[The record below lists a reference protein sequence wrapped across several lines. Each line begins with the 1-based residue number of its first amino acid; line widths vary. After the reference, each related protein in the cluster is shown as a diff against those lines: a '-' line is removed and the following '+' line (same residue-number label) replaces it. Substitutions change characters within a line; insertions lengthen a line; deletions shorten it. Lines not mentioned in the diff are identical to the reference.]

1 MTSPHK
7 NSHRTIGWDQI
18 TLRCPEQWDTIVSG
32 DTHLLFEEDFKPV
45 LEVRWQRKEKHTK
58 QAVDSVL
65 RTLARESGLLAM
77 DSLPVSWKKLETTF
91 EIKLLAAPR
100 SGELQ
105 AALLTCNT
113 CETTFLLY
121 FFNHSAKQTPSN
133 LIEVVS
139 SINCHG
145 QNSQEILWSLQDFQI
160 YLPASFEHSSHSFA
174 AGLTRITFTD
184 KNLTMHL
191 CRLASASQR
200 LQKSTLTTLMTLL
213 GDIEIPEEEI
223 LVEQHSVSHCS
234 YPSVTTQIL
243 SRFKRKSPFH
253 YVVLRHHPEYD
264 RLSGLFFFDK
274 KPLPE
279 KLLTTILKSYE
290 IFSL

>member
-1 MTSPHK
+1 MDIW
-7 NSHRTIGWDQI
+7 RTIGWNQI
-18 TLRCPEQWDTIVSG
+18 TLRCPEQWDAIISG
-32 DTHLLFEEDFKPV
+32 DTHLLFEDDFRPV

-58 QAVDSVL
+58 QAADSVL
-65 RTLARESGLLAM
+65 RTLARDSDLLVM
-77 DSLPVSWKKLETTF
+77 DSLPVSWKKLKTTF
-91 EIKLLAAPR
+91 DIKLLTDPQSR
-100 SGELQ
+100 ELK

-121 FFNHSAKQTPSN
+121 FFKDFAKQHHWDLTRV
-133 LIEVVS
+133 IS
-139 SINCHG
+139 SISCHG
-145 QNSQEILWSLQDFQI
+145 HKEQKILWSLQDFQVS
-160 YLPASFEHSSHSFA
+160 LPASFKLGSYSFA
-174 AGLTRITFTD
+174 AGLTRLTFTD
-184 KNLTMHL
+184 KSLTMHL

-200 LQKSTLTTLMTLL
+200 LQNSTLTDLMTRL
-213 GDIEIPEEEI
+213 GDIMIPEEEI
-223 LVEQHSVSHCS
+223 LVEEHLVSHCS
-234 YPSVTTQIL
+234 YPSITTQIL

-279 KLLTTILKSYE
+279 ELLTTILDSYE